1 MLLVKYSESFLLCVA
16 ESLGLPMIPP
26 FLHSKGRDSVA
37 ALRQGVNYAVAGAT
51 ALDSSFLEA
60 KWTEKTVINAS
71 LQVQLDW
78 FKQSLPS
85 ICGHASGNEVCH
97 IA

>member
-1 MLLVKYSESFLLCVA
+1 MLIFFLLCVA

-60 KWTEKTVINAS
+60 IWTEKSVINAS